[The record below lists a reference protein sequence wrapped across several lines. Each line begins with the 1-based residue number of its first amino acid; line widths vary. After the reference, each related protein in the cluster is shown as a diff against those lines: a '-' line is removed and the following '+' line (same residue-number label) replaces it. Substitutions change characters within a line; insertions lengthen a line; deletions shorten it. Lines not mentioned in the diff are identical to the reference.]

1 MSNTDEVHALAE
13 AILEAARVAGLGV
26 TVSYD
31 DGVALRTIYANDAVS
46 AIAGY
51 SVDEM
56 LGDLSMTLF
65 VPEDRERMQSVL
77 SRCRRGE
84 TANGTTEVYVAR
96 NDGARVPVELSFSM
110 VQLGGE
116 PAIVTFLRDIRERKQ
131 AEEALR
137 RSEKRLRQLT
147 DAAPDAIGVVREGK
161 FVYVNVALTRLFA
174 RPIEELVEH
183 HVDEFVHPDDRDS
196 CDGSSGEFRVLHP
209 DGRVINVELSSIPID
224 YEDQPAILGFARDTS
239 ERKQMHAH
247 LAFADRMATLGMLAA
262 GVAHEINNPLA
273 YVALNVESLAR
284 MVQRGAETAV
294 EEVAAARTGLARVA
308 TIVRDLRSFSTPVAE
323 ERWPVDVEAV
333 LESAV
338 NIAMHLIRG
347 RASLKRGYGA
357 APPLKTDPARL
368 GQVFLNLLFNA
379 AQSFDEADETRN
391 ELTMVIESPD
401 PCQVVVTVADNGPG
415 IPKEN
420 LERIFEPFY
429 TTKDSRTGLGLAIC
443 QTLVTSLGG
452 RLEVE
457 SEVGKGTKFTVR
469 LTTPDLSL

>member
-1 MSNTDEVHALAE
+1 MSSTDEVHALAE

-46 AIAGY
+46 EIVGY
-51 SVDEM
+51 SLDEM
-56 LGDLSMTLF
+56 IGSLSTSIF
-65 VPEDRERMQSVL
+65 AAEDREWMQSLL
-77 SRCRRGE
+77 SRWRRGE
-84 TANGTTEVYVAR
+84 TPSGSTEVDAVR
-96 NDGARVPVELSFSM
+96 KDGTRVPVELSFSM

-116 PAIVTFLRDIRERKQ
+116 PAIVTFLRDIRERKH

-137 RSEKRLRQLT
+137 CSERRFRQLIE
-147 DAAPDAIGVVREGK
+147 AAPDAIGVVREGR
-161 FVYVNVALTRLFA
+161 FLYVNVALSRLFA
-174 RPIEELVEH
+174 RSFQELVAHDVE
-183 HVDEFVHPDDRDS
+183 VFVHPDDRAS
-196 CDGSSGEFRVLHP
+196 FRGAKEFRVVRP
-209 DGRVINVELSSIPID
+209 DGRVLNVELSSISID
-224 YEDQPAILGFARDTS
+224 YEGQPAVLGFARDTT

-284 MVQRGAETAV
+284 MVQRGPEPAH
-294 EEVAAARTGLARVA
+294 EEVSAVRTGLARVA
-308 TIVRDLRSFSTPVAE
+308 TIVRDLRSFSAPADE
-323 ERWPVDVEAV
+323 ERWPVDVETV

-338 NIAMHLIRG
+338 NIAMHVIRG
-347 RASLKRGYGA
+347 RVTLKRGYGP

-379 AQSFDEADETRN
+379 AQSFDEADEDRN
-391 ELTMVIESPD
+391 ELSMAIESPD
-401 PCQVVVTVADNGPG
+401 PLHVLVTVADNGPG

-429 TTKDSRTGLGLAIC
+429 TTKNSGTGLGLAIC

-452 RLEVE
+452 KLEVE
-457 SEVGKGTKFTVR
+457 SEVGKGTKFIVR
-469 LTTPDLSL
+469 LSTPNLRT

>member
-1 MSNTDEVHALAE
+1 MSSTDEVHALAE

-46 AIAGY
+46 EIVGY
-51 SVDEM
+51 STDEM
-56 LGDLSMTLF
+56 IGSLSTSIF
-65 VPEDRERMQSVL
+65 AVEDREWMQSLL
-77 SRCRRGE
+77 SRWRLGE
-84 TANGTTEVYVAR
+84 TASGSTEVDVVR
-96 NDGARVPVELSFSM
+96 KDGARMPVELSFSM

-116 PAIVTFLRDIRERKQ
+116 PAIVTFLRDIRERKRG
-131 AEEALR
+131 EEALR
-137 RSEKRLRQLT
+137 RSERRFRQLIE
-147 DAAPDAIGVVREGK
+147 AAPDAIGVARAGR
-161 FVYVNVALTRLFA
+161 FVYVNVAMTRLFG
-174 RPIEELVEH
+174 RPFEELVNHDVET
-183 HVDEFVHPDDRDS
+183 FVHPDDHAS
-196 CDGSSGEFRVLHP
+196 WHAASNEFRVVRP
-209 DGRVINVELSSIPID
+209 DGQALNVELSSIPID
-224 YEDQPAILGFARDTS
+224 YEGQPAILGFARDTT

-247 LAFADRMATLGMLAA
+247 LALADRMATLGMLAA

-284 MVQRGAETAV
+284 MVPRGAEPL
-294 EEVAAARTGLARVA
+294 EEVLAARTGLARVA
-308 TIVRDLRSFSTPVAE
+308 TIVRDLRSFSASGDE
-323 ERWPVDVEAV
+323 ERWPVDVETV

-338 NIAMHLIRG
+338 NIAMHVIRG
-347 RASLKRGYGA
+347 RATLKRGYGP

-379 AQSFDEADETRN
+379 AQSFDEADEARN
-391 ELTMVIESPD
+391 ELSMAIESPD
-401 PCQVVVTVADNGPG
+401 PFHVVVTVADNGPG
-415 IPKEN
+415 IAKEH

-429 TTKDSRTGLGLAIC
+429 TTKNSRTGLGLAIC

-469 LTTPDLSL
+469 LSTPDVPI